1 MVRWVDYGG
10 HFATNNRKGTE
21 FMNRNRLIVYQYAKC
36 STCRDALKWLR
47 ARGYEIETIEVFDHP
62 PTVEQLRE
70 LVGQSGLPIRRFFNT
85 SGEVYKEMNLKD
97 KLPGMSEE
105 EMLKLL
111 SSNGRL
117 IKRPVITD
125 GKRTTT
131 GFKKPELEPI
141 WHAVKG

>member
-1 MVRWVDYGG
+1 
-10 HFATNNRKGTE
+10 
-21 FMNRNRLIVYQYAKC
+21 MNGNRLTVYQYAKC

-47 ARGYEIETIEVFDHP
+47 ARGYEPETIEVFDYP
-62 PTVEQLRE
+62 PTAEQMRE
-70 LVGQSGLPIRRFFNT
+70 LVGRSGLPIRRFFNT

-97 KLPGMSEE
+97 KVPAMSEE

-125 GKRTTT
+125 GMRVTV
-131 GFKKPELEPI
+131 GFKVTELEQVWPE
-141 WHAVKG
+141 V

>member
-1 MVRWVDYGG
+1 
-10 HFATNNRKGTE
+10 
-21 FMNRNRLIVYQYAKC
+21 MNEKRLTVYQYAKC
-36 STCRDALKWLR
+36 STCRDALKWLK
-47 ARGYEIETIEVFDHP
+47 ARGYEPETIEVFDHP

-70 LVGQSGLPIRRFFNT
+70 LVGLSGLPIRRFFNT

-97 KLPGMSEE
+97 KLPTMSEE

-125 GKRTTT
+125 GKQATV
-131 GFKKPELEPI
+131 GFKTAELEPI